1 MAKDKKKDRKDRD
14 DPKAVKGP
22 GERGT
27 AGSEGAAGH
36 AAGGG
41 ADAGHHAAKA
51 HGRPTQV
58 DTSLPATRPE
68 LMELHAAARARRNG
82 ADLGSPEFR
91 AAVMDLEKIEVRIA
105 AIDRAADPPLG

>member
-1 MAKDKKKDRKDRD
+1 MATDRKDRD
-14 DPKAVKGP
+14 NPKTARAP

-27 AGSEGAAGH
+27 AGAAGTTE
-36 AAGGG
+36 AATASGGPTEPTSE
-41 ADAGHHAAKA
+41 HHAAQA
-51 HGRPTQV
+51 HGRPTTV
-58 DTSLPATRPE
+58 DDSLPATRPE

-82 ADLGSPEFR
+82 APLGSDAFR